1 MRLQR
6 IVLVMLFILVRTPLA
21 RAQSTDT
28 DNDQRNAA
36 VARLI
41 EWRDTIGEWRRANR
55 ALFGFY
61 TSYAALETADVH
73 STRLALGRGGVEANA
88 AMRGLA
94 GHPAAFTLVKMGA
107 AASTIFLRVCSPL
120 VINCCRRDHSRPI
133 GPFSS

>member
-6 IVLVMLFILVRTPLA
+6 IVLVMIFILVRTPLA

-41 EWRDTIGEWRRANR
+41 EWRDRIGEWRRANR
-55 ALFGFY
+55 ALFGFH
-61 TSYAALETADVH
+61 TSYAALEIADVH
-73 STRLALGRGGVEANA
+73 STRLALGHGGVEANA

-107 AASTIFLRVCSPL
+107 AASTIYLVERVH
-120 VINCCRRDHSRPI
+120 RHSRTKAMLMMI
-133 GPFSS
+133 GLDS